1 MFVGSPNIGKQ
12 PPLLSKKRI
21 PEPFNIMDDTTRGS
35 SLVPTGILNGEDEG
49 QMLHMSP
56 QNPEPQL
63 GKADADYLPAYA
75 SLNPLMEK
83 SATPT
88 GRLLGG
94 LNGGLA
100 SAPPKMGFHYPRF
113 FAIKIEDLPRNLT
126 PREFSS
132 TFLFASHVV
141 SSEIVSPAPDNGPAY
156 GLTVFSSRDA
166 ALSARD
172 ILLSSEVYG
181 LCNVTVIDNYR
192 KGSQTN
198 VSDATEGSESGSR
211 LSRNHSPIRQLFGS
225 RDVFRR
231 PSNHV
236 SNPAAG
242 SNDGVFDQSKTPQTE
257 HFATAPNSALQSDRL
272 WSSFPV
278 SYPLSLANALT
289 KDDVSSPTWS
299 PTANKST
306 NLRQDTVP
314 PVMRFN
320 SLSINTN
327 VSRPYF
333 SSEQGGY
340 AHPMSAQ
347 SPHPR
352 VLSANG
358 AFGVNSPPLTPSNTR
373 DYPLSAS
380 TVPPATPFSPY
391 ASHNGIHQRIPA
403 TTPTNINPADQN
415 PPCNTIYVGNLP
427 PSTSEDELKALFS
440 TQPGYKRLCFR
451 TKGNGPM
458 CFVEFE
464 NIPCAMEAL
473 KTLQGVCL
481 SSSIKG
487 GIRLS
492 FSKNPLGVRS
502 SSSSHNHGNV
512 RNLHSGSMNNYGAG
526 FFLNDSGQHDTHNSP
541 GWANNLMYGK

>member
-1 MFVGSPNIGKQ
+1 MFVGSPSISKQ
-12 PPLLSKKRI
+12 PPLLSKKRL
-21 PEPFNIMDDTTRGS
+21 PESLNIMDDTIRGS
-35 SLVPTGILNGEDEG
+35 SLVPAGILNGEDEG
-49 QMLHMSP
+49 QALHMSP

-63 GKADADYLPAYA
+63 GKADPDYLPSYA
-75 SLNPLMEK
+75 SLNPLGEK
-83 SATPT
+83 STTPT

-100 SAPPKMGFHYPRF
+100 SAPPKMSINYPRF

-126 PREFSS
+126 PREFSC
-132 TFLFASHVV
+132 TFLFANNVISM
-141 SSEIVSPAPDNGPAY
+141 EIVPPTSDNDTAY

-166 ALSARD
+166 ALAARD
-172 ILLSSEVYG
+172 VLLSSDLYG

-192 KGSQTN
+192 NLSQTN
-198 VSDATEGSESGSR
+198 VSDGTEGSESSAR
-211 LSRNHSPIRQLFGS
+211 FSRNHSPIRQLFGN
-225 RDVFRR
+225 RDILRR
-231 PSNHV
+231 PSNHI
-236 SNPAAG
+236 SNSAVG
-242 SNDGVFDQSKTPQTE
+242 HNDVAYDHSKTPLNE
-257 HFATAPNSALQSDRL
+257 SFASAPSSTLQSDRL

-299 PTANKST
+299 PTANKSSI
-306 NLRQDTVP
+306 LRQDTVP

-327 VSRPYF
+327 VSRPCLP
-333 SSEQGGY
+333 SDKGGY
-340 AHPMSAQ
+340 AHSLSAQ

-380 TVPPATPFSPY
+380 TVPPSTPFSPY
-391 ASHNGIHQRIPA
+391 ASHHGIHQRIPA

-473 KTLQGVCL
+473 KALQGVCL

-526 FFLNDSGQHDTHNSP
+526 FFLNDTGQHDTHNSP
-541 GWANNLMYGK
+541 SWANNLMYGK

>member
-1 MFVGSPNIGKQ
+1 MFVGSPSVGKQ

-21 PEPFNIMDDTTRGS
+21 PELSNVMDDTIRGS
-35 SLVPTGILNGEDEG
+35 SLVPAGILNGEDEG

-63 GKADADYLPAYA
+63 GKTDADYLPTYA

-83 SATPT
+83 STTPT

-94 LNGGLA
+94 LNGGMA
-100 SAPPKMGFHYPRF
+100 SAPPKMGVHYPRL
-113 FAIKIEDLPRNLT
+113 FAIKIDDLPRNLT
-126 PREFSS
+126 AREFSC
-132 TFLFASHVV
+132 TFLFASNVV
-141 SSEIVSPAPDNGPAY
+141 STEIVPSADDTAY

-172 ILLSSEVYG
+172 VLLSSEVYG
-181 LCNVTVIDNYR
+181 LCSVTVIDNYR
-192 KGSQTN
+192 KSSQTN
-198 VSDATEGSESGSR
+198 VSDGTEGSEGSSR

-225 RDVFRR
+225 RDLFRR

-236 SNPAAG
+236 SNSAVG
-242 SNDGVFDQSKTPQTE
+242 HNDSAYDHSKTPLSE

-278 SYPLSLANALT
+278 SYPLSLANALS

-299 PTANKST
+299 PTANKSA
-306 NLRQDTVP
+306 NSRQDTVP

-327 VSRPYF
+327 VSRPYL
-333 SSEQGGY
+333 SSEKGGY
-340 AHPMSAQ
+340 AHSKSAQ

-380 TVPPATPFSPY
+380 VLPATPFSPY

-458 CFVEFE
+458 CFVEFD

-512 RNLHSGSMNNYGAG
+512 RNLHSGSMNTHGAG
-526 FFLNDSGQHDTHNSP
+526 FFLNDTGQYDTHNSP
-541 GWANNLMYGK
+541 SWANNLMYGK